1 MKRVDNK
8 MNNKI
13 FQKKNLQIGVIK
25 INTCRLKKKNIYI
38 YRFVV
43 VVLKKGVFKMC
54 MLLEYKMKVCY

>member
-8 MNNKI
+8 MDNKI

-25 INTCRLKKKNIYI
+25 INTCRLKIYI

-43 VVLKKGVFKMC
+43 VVLKKDVFKVC
-54 MLLEYKMKVCY
+54 VLFEYKMKVYY

>member
-8 MNNKI
+8 MDNKI

-25 INTCRLKKKNIYI
+25 INTCRLKIYI

-43 VVLKKGVFKMC
+43 VVLKKGVFKVC
-54 MLLEYKMKVCY
+54 MLFEYKMKVCY

>member
-8 MNNKI
+8 MDNKI

-25 INTCRLKKKNIYI
+25 INTCRLKIYI

-43 VVLKKGVFKMC
+43 VVLKKGVFNVC
-54 MLLEYKMKVCY
+54 MLFEYKMKVCY